1 MKAHLSFMSPEWN
14 QPVLWCVFHH
24 CTTQIQ
30 RGASQYGALLCL
42 YPAIFCFDVLLNSSS
57 FCYSQ
62 QAHIGF
68 FLQFPICAFLASIL
82 YIALQLAF
90 LTSSKLIFMMML
102 ITIIICNFKF
112 RLTSVLTGSFPLPI
126 LFWVLFPSVRACSM
140 FISSQSALYL
150 HHLFHLFFL

>member
-14 QPVLWCVFHH
+14 QPVLWCVFRH

-30 RGASQYGALLCL
+30 RGSSQYGALLCL
-42 YPAIFCFDVLLNSSS
+42 YPDVFCFDILLNSSS

-68 FLQFPICAFLASIL
+68 FLQFPICAFLVSIL

-90 LTSSKLIFMMML
+90 LTETTLAFSTSEHLLIL
-102 ITIIICNFKF
+102 YDSTN
-112 RLTSVLTGSFPLPI
+112 
-126 LFWVLFPSVRACSM
+126 
-140 FISSQSALYL
+140 ISSNKPLLNSLCRARQILLCTPLIHLLQYYWSVKAHTYILYMYI
-150 HHLFHLFFL
+150 